1 MAGVLLLVLTL
12 ASAAAKHNGCPL
24 VRKAESV
31 SWHDQYP
38 DMPQVGES
46 VRWTGPSPG
55 GEVEV
60 GDVGRVID
68 AVLDQPFLE
77 IIIEWP
83 GSTMG
88 HGPGSFPHLERLGR
102 PETPQE

>member
-1 MAGVLLLVLTL
+1 ML
-12 ASAAAKHNGCPL
+12 
-24 VRKAESV
+24 V
-31 SWHDQYP
+31 SWHEKYP
-38 DMPQVGES
+38 DMPQVGDS
-46 VRWTGPSPG
+46 VRWHGHSLE

-83 GSTMG
+83 AATLG
-88 HGPGSFPHLERLGR
+88 HGPESFPHLERLGR